1 MQFPEQTRL
10 ALGRV
15 SLSLPNASWPAC
27 FSSERERLRPM
38 LGEIADQLEHY
49 GSTAIPG
56 LSAKPIIDMMAPVI
70 SLEKADDLGSL
81 IQPAGYRK
89 IDAGF
94 FKRRFF
100 RKEADNGELAYH
112 LHLVVAPTW
121 PLKSELLLRDWLIQ
135 HPEVT
140 RAYEA
145 LKQDLALHSMTTC
158 RATSQEKPHF
168 CELSSTKRASAEAFR
183 SKPIGT
189 SRRLAYIALLVH

>member
-1 MQFPEQTRL
+1 MPVGDLPKLGRMQFPEQTRL

-27 FSSERERLRPM
+27 FSSERERLRPL
-38 LGEIADQLEHY
+38 LGEVADQLEHY

-94 FKRRFF
+94 FRRRFF
-100 RKEADNGELAYH
+100 RKEADNGDLAYH
-112 LHLVVAPTW
+112 LHLVVAPAW
-121 PLKSELLLRDWLIQ
+121 PLKNELLLRDWLIQ
-135 HPEVT
+135 RPEVA

-145 LKQDLALHSMTTC
+145 LKQDLALQFGEDMPRYT
-158 RATSQEKPHF
+158 AGKTSF
-168 CELSSTKRASAEAFR
+168 LRVVVNEA
-183 SKPIGT
+183 
-189 SRRLAYIALLVH
+189 RLNRGLPVETDWDE